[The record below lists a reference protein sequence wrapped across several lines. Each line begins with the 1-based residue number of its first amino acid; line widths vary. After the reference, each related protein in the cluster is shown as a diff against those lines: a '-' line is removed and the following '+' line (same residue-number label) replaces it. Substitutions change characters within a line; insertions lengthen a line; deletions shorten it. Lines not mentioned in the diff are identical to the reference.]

1 MPEVKQQFSVLM
13 ICTEYPPMQG
23 GIGRYTFNLV
33 KSLQNLNI
41 KVNVLCSTEGNGDYK
56 GISPV
61 EENNSE
67 IIYNIVQQTKPDIV
81 HIQHEQGLYN
91 FKLHP
96 LLPSKTRTSI
106 DKFYSICKVP
116 IVSTFHTS
124 YNFKTWMQS
133 ILINGKDPLHLRY
146 LYKYWKHLINFSS
159 FKRTTSYAMSK
170 SHAGIVLSNFMTHLV
185 PGTKVIYHGSEPYQG
200 VEIGQKKARSLL
212 ALPVDDDEKIL
223 LVQGFLT
230 ATKGWNVIRKMNIPD
245 GWKLVL
251 NYSKDHY
258 NKQII
263 NLDLDNK
270 RNLINLG
277 KDYLSEE
284 ELSLLFLASDVVFLP
299 YKAIAGSGTMFDG
312 LGHGKPF
319 LASDN
324 GFFSEFAKMGLGI
337 VTKRNASSFEKGLQ
351 KVDRIYDKLRANA
364 NEFKEKLK
372 WNVIAIQHIG
382 IYENI
387 LKTQKDTNGVK
398 SFDIDSKS
406 TEIYRNSNIIE

>member
-1 MPEVKQQFSVLM
+1 MPEVNRNFSVLM
-13 ICTEYPPMQG
+13 VCTEYPPMQG

-33 KSLQNLNI
+33 KSLQKYDV
-41 KVNVLCSTEGNGDYK
+41 KVNVLSSFEGNGDYK
-56 GISPV
+56 GISPF

-67 IIYNIVQQTKPDIV
+67 IINDIVQKINPDIV

-96 LLPSKTRTSI
+96 LIPSKSKTSI

-124 YNFKTWMQS
+124 YDFKTWMQS

-146 LYKYWKHLINFSS
+146 LYKYWMHLINFSS
-159 FKRTTSYAMSK
+159 FKRTTSYAISK
-170 SHAGIVLSNFMTHLV
+170 SYAGIVLSNYMTNLV
-185 PGTKVIYHGSEPYQG
+185 PGTQVVYHGSEPYLDI
-200 VEIGQKKARSLL
+200 EIGKKEARRLL
-212 ALPVDDDEKIL
+212 SLPVEDNEKIL

-230 ATKGWNVIRKMNIPD
+230 ATKGWDVIRKMNIPN
-245 GWKLVL
+245 GWKIVL

-263 NLDLDNK
+263 DLNLNDK
-270 RNLINLG
+270 KNLINLG

-284 ELSLLFLASDVVFLP
+284 ELSLLFFASDVVFLP

-324 GFFSEFAKMGLGI
+324 GFFREYAKMGLGI
-337 VTKRNASSFEKGLQ
+337 VAKRNASSFEEGLQ
-351 KVDRIYDKLRANA
+351 KVDKNYGELKANV
-364 NEFKEKLK
+364 NEFKGKLK
-372 WNVIAIQHIG
+372 WDVIAKQHFD
-382 IYENI
+382 IYEHI
-387 LKTQKDTNGVK
+387 LSIPKEKDSVKTV
-398 SFDIDSKS
+398 DIHSKPTTKIS
-406 TEIYRNSNIIE
+406 KV